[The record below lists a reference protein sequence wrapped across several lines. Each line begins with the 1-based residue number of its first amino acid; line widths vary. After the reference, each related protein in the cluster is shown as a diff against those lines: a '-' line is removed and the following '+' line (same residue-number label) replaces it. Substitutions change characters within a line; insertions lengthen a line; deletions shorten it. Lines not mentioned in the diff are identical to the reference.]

1 MTSSLSSNYQN
12 LKKGLLLLLRCSK
25 ICQTMLLT
33 QDIAFSYEFLGLLIP
48 RCAAM
53 FQTFTEVPSIP
64 AGLNAD

>member
-1 MTSSLSSNYQN
+1 
-12 LKKGLLLLLRCSK
+12 
-25 ICQTMLLT
+25 MLLT